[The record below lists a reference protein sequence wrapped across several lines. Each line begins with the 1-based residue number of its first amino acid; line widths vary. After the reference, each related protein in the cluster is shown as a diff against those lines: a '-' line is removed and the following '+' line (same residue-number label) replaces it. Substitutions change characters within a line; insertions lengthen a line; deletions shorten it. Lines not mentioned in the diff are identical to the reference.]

1 MPLCLLKLD
10 ADGCGLERTCQYDRG
25 NATIAFARGGAMQ
38 QDIQYCT
45 TSDGVRLAYATLGK
59 GSPIVR
65 TSHWFTHIDHEL
77 DSALFRHTLL
87 GLAHNHRLLRF
98 DARGNGLSQR
108 DVDEISFERWVSDLE
123 TVVDAADYVRFA
135 LVGVSQGVPI
145 SIAYAARHPER
156 VSHLILYGGFA
167 RGLLHRG
174 GDPEKLKQS
183 LALMCGLMH
192 EGWGSEGESH
202 RQFFISQFMPDS
214 TVEQQHSM
222 NELERVSATPAVAE
236 RMLRVTANV
245 NVANLLPKIKVPT
258 LVLHARGDLRV
269 PFVLGQ
275 EIAVGIPG
283 AKFVPLEGRNHM
295 LLPTDPAFR
304 QFYNAV
310 ATFLGDKPT
319 RGALP
324 GTATFWQRL
333 ETAIG
338 RVEHNWFVKLVV
350 ILAALTGVVLFLLE
364 MWRLLKH

>member
-1 MPLCLLKLD
+1 
-10 ADGCGLERTCQYDRG
+10 
-25 NATIAFARGGAMQ
+25 MQ

-59 GSPIVR
+59 GSPMVR
-65 TSHWFTHIDHEL
+65 TSHWLTHIEHDL
-77 DSALFRHTLL
+77 DSALFRHLLL
-87 GLAHNHRLLRF
+87 GFAHDHRLLRY

-123 TVVDAADYVRFA
+123 TVVDAAGYDQFT
-135 LVGVSQGVPI
+135 LVGLSQGV
-145 SIAYAARHPER
+145 SFAIAYAVRHPER
-156 VSHLILYGGFA
+156 VSHLILYGGYA
-167 RGLLHRG
+167 RGLFHRD

-183 LALMCGLMH
+183 LELMCGLIR
-192 EGWGSEGESH
+192 EGWGSEEESH
-202 RQFFISQFMPDS
+202 RQFFTSQFMPDS
-214 TVEQQHSM
+214 TAEQQHSM
-222 NELERVSATPAVAE
+222 NELQRISATPAVAE

-245 NVANLLPKIKVPT
+245 NVANLLQKVKAPT
-258 LVLHARGDLRV
+258 LVLHARADLRV
-269 PFVLGQ
+269 PFVLSQ
-275 EIAVGIPG
+275 EIAAGIPG

-333 ETAIG
+333 DATIG
-338 RVEHNWFVKLVV
+338 KLEHNWFIKLVV
-350 ILAALTGVVLFLLE
+350 ILAALTGVVIFFVE
-364 MWRLLKH
+364 MWQLLKH